1 MKVFLDG
8 QEVALDRPTL
18 GAALA
23 AGCRAAEAVGRIVV
37 EAELDGRPVSPEELA
52 EPERPRAGGEL
63 RLTSAEPRSLVLTT
77 FLDVADAMESVKAEQ
92 TAAAELIQVGRIDE
106 ALERLGG
113 ALGVWEQARQ
123 AVANGCALLGI
134 PLETR
139 LRAGGAADAE
149 SGVTIM
155 QTADTLAGSLGEVK
169 RTIEA
174 GDWTGLADALLYDM
188 DGQAAHWREMLTDL
202 ANLVRSAHLAPRA
215 EHGG

>member
-8 QEVALDRPTL
+8 QEVTLDRPTL
-18 GAALA
+18 GGALA
-23 AGCRAAEAVGRIVV
+23 AACRAAEAVGRIVV
-37 EAELDGRPVSPEELA
+37 DAELDGRPISPEDLA
-52 EPERPRAGGEL
+52 EPERPCVGGEL

-77 FLDVADAMESVKAEQ
+77 FLDVADAMESVKTEQ

-139 LRAGGAADAE
+139 VRAGDEADPAAKA
-149 SGVTIM
+149 TIS
-155 QTADTLAGSLGEVK
+155 QKADTLAGSLGEVK

-188 DGQAAHWREMLTDL
+188 DGQAARWREMLTDL
-202 ANLVRSAHLAPRA
+202 ADLVRSAKLAPRP
-215 EHGG
+215 ERGG